1 MFKMEES
8 TLPPTDV
15 DVLQFDINFEQNSQ
29 VLTSMEMEE
38 DPIASETNLPIQ
50 EELQSVKN
58 TFTCMIHQTMND
70 NMKTEENSVTTEVNN
85 AEVIELKA
93 QLEHA
98 NQLIQSQEALLASKT
113 AELSTLQE
121 KMNSIHMDEL
131 IQLYLIQKQEN
142 SYLKEETE
150 RVYSLLSD
158 VSYFYN
164 KNNKLEKTN

>member
-1 MFKMEES
+1 
-8 TLPPTDV
+8 
-15 DVLQFDINFEQNSQ
+15 
-29 VLTSMEMEE
+29 
-38 DPIASETNLPIQ
+38 
-50 EELQSVKN
+50 
-58 TFTCMIHQTMND
+58 MND

-158 VSYFYN
+158 VSSFYN
-164 KNNKLEKTN
+164 INNKLEKTN

>member
-1 MFKMEES
+1 
-8 TLPPTDV
+8 
-15 DVLQFDINFEQNSQ
+15 
-29 VLTSMEMEE
+29 
-38 DPIASETNLPIQ
+38 
-50 EELQSVKN
+50 
-58 TFTCMIHQTMND
+58 MND

-158 VSYFYN
+158 VSSFYN

>member
-1 MFKMEES
+1 
-8 TLPPTDV
+8 
-15 DVLQFDINFEQNSQ
+15 
-29 VLTSMEMEE
+29 MEE
-38 DPIASETNLPIQ
+38 DPIAAETNLPIQ

-58 TFTCMIHQTMND
+58 IFTCMIYQTMND

>member
-1 MFKMEES
+1 
-8 TLPPTDV
+8 
-15 DVLQFDINFEQNSQ
+15 
-29 VLTSMEMEE
+29 MEE
-38 DPIASETNLPIQ
+38 DPIAAETNLPIQ
-50 EELQSVKN
+50 EEIQSVKN

-158 VSYFYN
+158 VSSFYN
-164 KNNKLEKTN
+164 INNKLEKTN